1 MDEQSQELI
10 KRYKRYIRRKKII
23 IFLILLL
30 LLAIGCI
37 FFKSKIYYPSS
48 NSEDKTIPTNTIE
61 EEPNYLE
68 INNIIEEVISN
79 ELVETTKEIPKT
91 KEIQNTKESE
101 KKTNDK
107 KNNSNNKSSSNSKK
121 NTNQK
126 NKPPNKD
133 FLFTDGYNMNNV
145 SQAAYEYLNS
155 SGFAGECRP
164 IKDDDGIYLG
174 MRVIFY

>member
-48 NSEDKTIPTNTIE
+48 NSEDETIPTNMIE
-61 EEPNYLE
+61 EEPNSLE
-68 INNIIEEVISN
+68 INNTIEEVISN
-79 ELVETTKEIPKT
+79 ELVETT

-107 KNNSNNKSSSNSKK
+107 NNNSNNKSSSNSKK

>member
-1 MDEQSQELI
+1 MSDDTKLDENATKFVELPDEI
-10 KRYKRYIRRKKII
+10 TLETCAKP
-23 IFLILLL
+23 FWLINL
-30 LLAIGCI
+30 
-37 FFKSKIYYPSS
+37 
-48 NSEDKTIPTNTIE
+48 T
-61 EEPNYLE
+61 LE

-107 KNNSNNKSSSNSKK
+107 NNNSNNKSSSNSKK

-133 FLFTDGYNMNNV
+133 FLFKDGYNINNV

>member
-1 MDEQSQELI
+1 MKIKLYLLI
-10 KRYKRYIRRKKII
+10 R
-23 IFLILLL
+23 L
-30 LLAIGCI
+30 
-37 FFKSKIYYPSS
+37 SK
-48 NSEDKTIPTNTIE
+48 
-61 EEPNYLE
+61 EPNSLE

-79 ELVETTKEIPKT
+79 ELVETTKEI
-91 KEIQNTKESE
+91 QNTKESE

-107 KNNSNNKSSSNSKK
+107 NNNSNNKSSSNSKK

>member
-23 IFLILLL
+23 ILLILLL
-30 LLAIGCI
+30 FLAIGCI
-37 FFKSKIYYPSS
+37 FFKGKIYYPFS
-48 NSEDKTIPTNTIE
+48 NSKNETIPTNTIE
-61 EEPNYLE
+61 EEPISLE
-68 INNIIEEVISN
+68 INKTIEEVISN
-79 ELVETTKEIPKT
+79 ELVENT

-107 KNNSNNKSSSNSKK
+107 NNNSNNKNSSNSKK

-133 FLFTDGYNMNNV
+133 FLFTDGYNMKNV

>member
-23 IFLILLL
+23 IILILFL

-61 EEPNYLE
+61 EEPNSLE

-79 ELVETTKEIPKT
+79 ELVETTKEI
-91 KEIQNTKESE
+91 QNTKESE

-107 KNNSNNKSSSNSKK
+107 NNNSNNKSSSNSKK

>member
-10 KRYKRYIRRKKII
+10 KRYKRYIRRKKIM

-61 EEPNYLE
+61 EEPNSLE
-68 INNIIEEVISN
+68 INKTIEEVISN
-79 ELVETTKEIPKT
+79 ELVENT

-107 KNNSNNKSSSNSKK
+107 NNNSNNKSSSNSKK

>member
-10 KRYKRYIRRKKII
+10 KRYKRYIRRKKIM

-61 EEPNYLE
+61 EEPNSLE

-79 ELVETTKEIPKT
+79 ELVETTKEI
-91 KEIQNTKESE
+91 QNTKESE

-107 KNNSNNKSSSNSKK
+107 NNNSNNKSSSNSKK

-133 FLFTDGYNMNNV
+133 FLFTDGYNINNV

>member
-10 KRYKRYIRRKKII
+10 KRYKRYIRRKKIM

-61 EEPNYLE
+61 EEPNSLE

-79 ELVETTKEIPKT
+79 ELVETTKEI
-91 KEIQNTKESE
+91 QNTKESE

-107 KNNSNNKSSSNSKK
+107 NNNSNNKSS
-121 NTNQK
+121 
-126 NKPPNKD
+126 
-133 FLFTDGYNMNNV
+133 
-145 SQAAYEYLNS
+145 
-155 SGFAGECRP
+155 
-164 IKDDDGIYLG
+164 
-174 MRVIFY
+174 

>member
-23 IFLILLL
+23 ILLILFL

-37 FFKSKIYYPSS
+37 FFKGKIYYPSS
-48 NSEDKTIPTNTIE
+48 NSEDETIPTNTIE
-61 EEPNYLE
+61 EEPISLE
-68 INNIIEEVISN
+68 INNTIEEVIAN
-79 ELVETTKEIPKT
+79 ELVETTKKIPET
-91 KEIQNTKESE
+91 KEIQNTKKSA

-107 KNNSNNKSSSNSKK
+107 NNNSNNKSSSNSKK

-126 NKPPNKD
+126 NKPQNKD
-133 FLFTDGYNMNNV
+133 FLFKDGYNINNV

>member
-1 MDEQSQELI
+1 MI
-10 KRYKRYIRRKKII
+10 
-23 IFLILLL
+23 
-30 LLAIGCI
+30 
-37 FFKSKIYYPSS
+37 
-48 NSEDKTIPTNTIE
+48 KTII
-61 EEPNYLE
+61 L
-68 INNIIEEVISN
+68 IIKVHQ
-79 ELVETTKEIPKT
+79 IP
-91 KEIQNTKESE
+91 
-101 KKTNDK
+101 
-107 KNNSNNKSSSNSKK
+107 KK

>member
-10 KRYKRYIRRKKII
+10 KRYKRYIRRKKIM

-48 NSEDKTIPTNTIE
+48 NSEDKTIHTNTIE
-61 EEPNYLE
+61 EEPNSLE

-79 ELVETTKEIPKT
+79 ELVETTKEI
-91 KEIQNTKESE
+91 QNTKESE

-107 KNNSNNKSSSNSKK
+107 NNNSNNKSSSNSKK